1 MPETEEQSAG
11 RRCDTG
17 SKQSGVRLA
26 AELSDLSQ
34 GAADPVSLGLL
45 TAHGPHQDLA
55 VFSVGGEIDLESAP
69 VLRKFLLPVLEHQ
82 TGPVVMDLSEVAFM
96 DSTGVHVLVDTHR
109 RLELQNRRFAI
120 VCREGG
126 QVHRLLAVVGLLDVL
141 SVHRSRESA
150 VNGDDNLLRGEPGRN
165 GRASDTGAL
174 TQSLVSARQ

>member
-69 VLRKFLLPVLEHQ
+69 VLRKFLLAVLEHQ
-82 TGPVVMDLSEVAFM
+82 TGPVVMDLFEVAFM
-96 DSTGVHVLVDTHR
+96 DSTR
-109 RLELQNRRFAI
+109 I
-120 VCREGG
+120 GG
-126 QVHRLLAVVGLLDVL
+126 SSSRTAGSRSYAARVARYIGFSPWLA
-141 SVHRSRESA
+141 SW
-150 VNGDDNLLRGEPGRN
+150 
-165 GRASDTGAL
+165 TF
-174 TQSLVSARQ
+174 